1 MRVGRPLEFERSM
14 FDIGWS
20 ELVLIGVVALIAIG
34 PKELPG
40 VLRAAGHWMGKVRRM
55 ANEFQ
60 DQFREAMREAEV
72 ADLKRQFDEAS
83 AKATAGFTNP
93 LETAQKEVEKAFG
106 TEPSSTDTSAS
117 SSVTTADPGATEP
130 SASAPVSETP
140 STVPAPEPEP
150 ATAGAPLDIKPAD
163 TAATDSKPGGGGAA

>member
-1 MRVGRPLEFERSM
+1 M

-40 VLRAAGHWMGKVRRM
+40 VLRSVGHWMGKIRRM

-93 LETAQKEVEKAFG
+93 LESAQKEVEKAFG
-106 TEPSSTDTSAS
+106 TEPSATDTSS
-117 SSVTTADPGATEP
+117 STATTDPSTTDPGAIEP
-130 SASAPVSETP
+130 SADAPTAEPPP
-140 STVPAPEPEP
+140 SVVPEP
-150 ATAGAPLDIKPAD
+150 ATAGAPMDIKPSDIKPAD
-163 TAATDSKPGGGGAA
+163 VATDETRPGRSGAA